1 MPAFS
6 MKLLEPQAGDPAV
19 AARIRADAAAY
30 LRPLG
35 AGEAEGRRRVGEYRR
50 LLAERNGEAGS
61 PDAERK
67 PGGAAPQEPGGQD
80 QGGRDPRSK
89 QERPE
94 DGSGEG
100 EE

>member
-30 LRPLG
+30 LRPPG

-61 PDAERK
+61 PEPERK
-67 PGGAAPQEPGGQD
+67 PGGGAPQDSGAQD
-80 QGGRDPRSK
+80 SGSRALRSK
-89 QERPE
+89 QDRPE